1 MIPERVNPRSPWA
14 QPIETDS
21 RLEPEQVL
29 ETIQD
34 HGHPLKVLDG
44 GGGSK
49 SREAH
54 PEQSAGAENEAPG
67 QRDGA
72 GWVKLKPE
80 PFLVPEQ
87 ESRLAE
93 CAGLGGWVRPIG

>member
-44 GGGSK
+44 GG
-49 SREAH
+49 
-54 PEQSAGAENEAPG
+54 
-67 QRDGA
+67 RDG
-72 GWVKLKPE
+72 GSQVRGQGKGCTG
-80 PFLVPEQ
+80 
-87 ESRLAE
+87 RT
-93 CAGLGGWVRPIG
+93 GGNWDSSYLSTGRDIG

>member
-44 GGGSK
+44 GGGSE

-72 GWVKLKPE
+72 GWVKLNQNR
-80 PFLVPEQ
+80 FLSQ
-87 ESRLAE
+87 SRRADWRSVLGLAV
-93 CAGLGGWVRPIG
+93 G